1 MKYFK
6 NDSGDGEK
14 IWAAVLLFI
23 GFSATVPNLMY
34 FLLFVISMASFYQL
48 YLVLVVDK
56 NYSREDIKVFFL
68 VQLLIIVLTLV
79 NYFVSLH
86 VYIGSS
92 RTGYL

>member
-6 NDSGDGEK
+6 NDSGDGGK
-14 IWAAVLLFI
+14 IWAAILLFI
-23 GFSATVPNLMY
+23 GFSATVPNLTY
-34 FLLFVISMASFYQL
+34 FLLFLISMTSFYQL

-79 NYFVSLH
+79 NYFVSSH
-86 VYIGSS
+86 VHIGSS